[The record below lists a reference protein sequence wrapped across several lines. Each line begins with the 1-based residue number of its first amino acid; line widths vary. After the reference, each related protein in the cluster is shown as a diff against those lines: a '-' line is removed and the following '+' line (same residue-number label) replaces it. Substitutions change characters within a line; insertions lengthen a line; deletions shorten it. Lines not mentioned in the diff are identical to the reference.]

1 MFSCADI
8 FTFAGMSSTEITVWH
23 NNRCGKSRE
32 AIKRLEEKG
41 IPFQVRSYMQEK
53 PDTAELK
60 SVLKK
65 LGLKAADWVRKK
77 ESIYGEL
84 FGDRAPAEEELLQA
98 MSEYPQLIERPVV
111 IKGNKA
117 LIARPAELLDA
128 LL

>member
-1 MFSCADI
+1 MFSCAEY

-32 AIKRLEEKG
+32 ALNRLEEKG
-41 IPFQVRSYMQEK
+41 IPFSIRSYMQEK
-53 PDTAELK
+53 PGIDELK
-60 SVLKK
+60 SVLEK
-65 LGLKAADWVRKK
+65 LGLKPADWVRKK

-84 FGDRAPAEEELLQA
+84 FAGRTPGDEELLKA

-117 LIARPAELLDA
+117 VIARPAERLDELL
-128 LL
+128 

>member
-60 SVLKK
+60 SVLEK
-65 LGLKAADWVRKK
+65 LGLKAAGWVRKK
-77 ESIYGEL
+77 ESIYREL
-84 FGDRAPAEEELLQA
+84 FGDRTPAEEELLQA
-98 MSEYPQLIERPVV
+98 MSEHPQLIERPVV